1 MASKRT
7 SKSVAKAII
16 TCLIE
21 ENNSENAD
29 INPSQVQMR
38 TNEYSNV
45 QIKFVDENT
54 INLEVSDA
62 CNCELTW

>member
-62 CNCELTW
+62 CNCELT

>member
-1 MASKRT
+1 MQM
-7 SKSVAKAII
+7 
-16 TCLIE
+16 
-21 ENNSENAD
+21 
-29 INPSQVQMR
+29 NPSQVQMR

-62 CNCELTW
+62 CNCELT